1 MTTGGNVISGLLL
14 APLTKGFI
22 TTISLIMAIGAQNA
36 YLLTQSIRRQYHY
49 SIAALC
55 VLMDIVLITSGVY
68 LVSHLAQAEGNWMVW
83 LTWLGV
89 AFLIGYGAMAFRS
102 AFTNKGLE
110 DKKEW
115 VKSRRSALITAVALT
130 LLNPHAYVDTVVLIG
145 SVGAQY
151 AGEGTLFFVIGACS
165 ASVLWFALLSV
176 GGSMM
181 QPLFKNPKTWRV
193 LDVLVGIMMWSIA
206 ASLLWA
212 Q

>member
-1 MTTGGNVISGLLL
+1 MVSGLLL
-14 APLTKGFI
+14 APLAKGFL

-36 YLLTQSIRRQYHY
+36 FVLTQSIRRQYHY

-55 VLMDIVLITSGVY
+55 VLMDIVLISCGVY
-68 LVSHLAQAEGNWMVW
+68 LVANLAQAEGNWMLW
-83 LTWLGV
+83 LTWLGA
-89 AFLIGYGAMAFRS
+89 AFLFSYGAMAFRS

-110 DKKEW
+110 NKKEW

-151 AGEGTLFFVIGACS
+151 AGKSTLFFVIGACS
-165 ASVLWFALLSV
+165 ASILWFGLLSV

-181 QPLFKNPKTWRV
+181 QPLFKNPRTWRV
-193 LDVLVGIMMWSIA
+193 LDILVGIMMWSIA
-206 ASLLWA
+206 ISLLWA
-212 Q
+212 H

>member
-1 MTTGGNVISGLLL
+1 MATGLLL
-14 APLTKGFI
+14 APLAKGFL

-36 YLLTQSIRRQYHY
+36 FVLTQSIRRQYHY

-55 VLMDIVLITSGVY
+55 ILMDIVLISCGVY
-68 LVSHLAQAEGNWMVW
+68 LVANLAQAEGDWMLW
-83 LTWLGV
+83 LTWLGA
-89 AFLIGYGAMAFRS
+89 AFLFSYGAMAFRS

-110 DKKEW
+110 NKKEW
-115 VKSRRSALITAVALT
+115 IKSRRSALITAVALT

-151 AGEGTLFFVIGACS
+151 AGQGTLYFVIGACS
-165 ASVLWFALLSV
+165 ASMLWFGLLSV

-181 QPLFKNPKTWRV
+181 QPLFKNPRTWRV
-193 LDVLVGIMMWSIA
+193 LDVLVGIMMWFIA
-206 ASLLWA
+206 ISLLWA